1 MTEQLQRHVC
11 YHYNGFDEVCRKV
24 LDVCDYEVGIHNNND
39 TYFHNHHRHRYFFK
53 SGCYISH
60 EDEFVIFE
68 ILGHRRKTKDL

>member
-39 TYFHNHHRHRYFFK
+39 FTITTDTDIFLKVVVTFHT
-53 SGCYISH
+53 
-60 EDEFVIFE
+60 
-68 ILGHRRKTKDL
+68 KTSL